1 MREPREFEICR
12 IPGSTLIPLGELPK
26 RLAEMPQG
34 AGAPDIVV
42 HCKMGGRSAKA
53 VALLREHG
61 ITRQEPDGRHPRVD
75 RQGGSVAGEILTDLL
90 WFRGSGVP
98 GFRGFSSGFFGSGP

>member
-26 RLAEMPQG
+26 RLAEIPQG
-34 AGAPDIVV
+34 AGRARIVV

-53 VALLREHG
+53 V
-61 ITRQEPDGRHPRVD
+61 
-75 RQGGSVAGEILTDLL
+75 GSCCATTA
-90 WFRGSGVP
+90 SP
-98 GFRGFSSGFFGSGP
+98 TPAT